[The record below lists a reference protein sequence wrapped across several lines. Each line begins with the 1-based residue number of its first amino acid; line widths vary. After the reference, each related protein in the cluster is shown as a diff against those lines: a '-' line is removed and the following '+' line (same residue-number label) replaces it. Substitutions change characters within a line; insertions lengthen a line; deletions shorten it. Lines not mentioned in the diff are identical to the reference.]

1 MRVVYRLGRIV
12 VILVALFFFVGG
24 IATLWSD
31 ADMDRWGKVMV
42 GSAFAALGVVIGM
55 GGWQLLRRRRF

>member
-31 ADMDRWGKVMV
+31 GDMDTWGKVMV

>member
-1 MRVVYRLGRIV
+1 MRLIYRIAGIA
-12 VILVALFFFVGG
+12 VIAVAAFFLVGG

-31 ADMDRWGKVMV
+31 ADMDTWGKVMV

-55 GGWQLLRRRRF
+55 GGWHLLRRSRV